1 MSPGQDVL
9 VIGFG
14 NPLRGDD
21 GAGWRVAELLCD
33 DPRAAGARVLARHQ
47 LTPELAEDV
56 AKARLLVLVDASAEP
71 NRAGEISSSP
81 LQSRPRSGALYSHH
95 VDPAGLLELAT
106 ALYGQAPPAVQ
117 VSVGAADL
125 ELGTELSALVDAAM
139 GALVETVIELINTPA
154 RRDA

>member
-106 ALYGQAPPAVQ
+106 ALYGQAPPAPQGHSGYWADPRVWAQ
-117 VSVGAADL
+117 VNCLAAGLLLAPGPAVGAPSTANGAD
-125 ELGTELSALVDAAM
+125 V
-139 GALVETVIELINTPA
+139 
-154 RRDA
+154 